1 MDTLNLSSSITK
13 SFISTSAVPLS
24 VQDISSF
31 DRTISS
37 ASTVQTS
44 IQVVSE
50 IEQGE

>member
-13 SFISTSAVPLS
+13 TFISASATALS

-31 DRTISS
+31 DRVISS
-37 ASTVQTS
+37 TSAVQTS